1 MKYSVIQC
9 VNGSNK
15 IVAEGLTDLSFA
27 KVTFHGLCQTLWN
40 APDVL
45 TAEVMIADEQLNCVE
60 GYREFIHHDP
70 EPEPEPE
77 PESESEPET
86 EGTEGTEGE
95 TESAAEE
102 VPAE

>member
-9 VNGSNK
+9 VNGNNK
-15 IVAEGLTDLSFA
+15 IVAENIEDLSFA
-27 KVTFHGLCQTLWN
+27 KVKFHGLCQTLWN
-40 APDVL
+40 SADVL

-77 PESESEPET
+77 SESEPET
-86 EGTEGTEGE
+86 EGTEGTSEE
-95 TESAAEE
+95 TDSAAEE